1 MHMVQFR
8 VFKALVVIFVKV
20 KDVFR
25 LCFAE
30 LLKILDQFYYKMSLS
45 TLGAASN
52 GKKERPDNFNH
63 DQEKNVSQQQQHVL
77 LCFFPLSEKGW
88 CRRSAHDH
96 SLDLFV
102 DGIVELSTPGNKAI
116 RTVQLRLQY

>member
-30 LLKILDQFYYKMSLS
+30 LLKMSLS

-63 DQEKNVSQQQQHVL
+63 DQEKLSVSSSSMFFYAFFRFPRRGGAGEVL
-77 LCFFPLSEKGW
+77 TIIAWICLWMALLS
-88 CRRSAHDH
+88 SAHLEIKQ
-96 SLDLFV
+96 SEQF
-102 DGIVELSTPGNKAI
+102 N
-116 RTVQLRLQY
+116 

>member
-63 DQEKNVSQQQQHVL
+63 DQEKMSVSMFFYAFFRFPRRGGAGEVL
-77 LCFFPLSEKGW
+77 TIIAWICLWMALLS
-88 CRRSAHDH
+88 SAHLEIKQ
-96 SLDLFV
+96 SEQF
-102 DGIVELSTPGNKAI
+102 N
-116 RTVQLRLQY
+116 

>member
-63 DQEKNVSQQQQHVL
+63 DQENCQSAAAACSFMLFSAFREGVV
-77 LCFFPLSEKGW
+77 PEK
-88 CRRSAHDH
+88 CSRS
-96 SLDLFV
+96 
-102 DGIVELSTPGNKAI
+102 
-116 RTVQLRLQY
+116 